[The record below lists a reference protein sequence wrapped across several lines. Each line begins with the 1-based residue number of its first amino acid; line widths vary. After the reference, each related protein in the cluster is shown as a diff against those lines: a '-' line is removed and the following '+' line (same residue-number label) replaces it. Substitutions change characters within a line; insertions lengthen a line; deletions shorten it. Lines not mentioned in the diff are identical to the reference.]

1 MADHS
6 GRRTAAKRVWRYIR
20 RYRLLVLLSVLLA
33 TVTVAV
39 TLYIPILLGRA
50 IDAIIGAGQVDFVAV
65 ASLLTRAGA
74 LVAAVAV
81 LQWVM
86 TTINNAITYRV
97 VHDMRREAFH
107 HLQTLPLSYLDDH
120 PMGDIL
126 SRIITDVSQFS
137 DGLLMGFSQ
146 LFTGVVTIAGT
157 LVFMLTIHPPIT
169 AVVVVLTPLSV
180 LIASFIARRT
190 FALFREQSVTRGE
203 QTALIDEMVYQQKTV
218 QAFGYQAESQR
229 RFDDINERLRRC
241 SLRATFFSSLVN
253 PTTRFVNSLVYAA
266 VGLTGA
272 LAVIG
277 GGLTVGGLACFLSY
291 ASQYAKPFNEI
302 SGVITELQN
311 ALACAG
317 RFFELIEQPA
327 ESPSPA
333 APLPQPVAGWV
344 TLENVSFAYTPEK
357 PLLRDLQLTVQP
369 GQHIAIVGPS
379 GCGKT
384 TLINLL
390 MRFYDVDGGC
400 IRVEGE
406 DIRTVSRHSLRAAF
420 GMVLQD
426 TWLKSGTVRENLL
439 FGCPDATEED
449 MIAAAK
455 AAHAHHFIRRLPQG
469 YDTPVSGD
477 SGNLSA
483 GQRQL
488 LCIARA
494 MLANP
499 TMLLLDEATSSI
511 DARTELKIQSAI
523 ARLME
528 GRTAFIVAHRLS
540 TIRGADVILVM
551 NDGRIVERGNHR
563 ELLEKGGFYAH
574 LYNSQFGQEK

>member
-50 IDAIIGAGQVDFVAV
+50 IDAIIAAGRVDFATV

-107 HLQTLPLSYLDDH
+107 HLQTLPLAYLDAH
-120 PMGDIL
+120 PTGEII
-126 SRIITDVSQFS
+126 SRVITDVSQFS
-137 DGLLMGFSQ
+137 DGLLMGFTQ

-229 RFDDINERLRRC
+229 RFDDVNERLRRC

-327 ESPSPA
+327 EAPSPA
-333 APLPQPVAGWV
+333 AALPRPVTGRV

-357 PLLRDLQLTVQP
+357 PLLRDCQLAVRP
-369 GQHIAIVGPS
+369 GQHVAIVGPS

-477 SGNLSA
+477 SGNLSV

-551 NDGRIVERGNHR
+551 NDGRIVERGNHH
-563 ELLEKGGFYAH
+563 ELLEQGGFYAH